1 MIMGTE
7 EDDGVEVDRMVKN
20 IIFDMG
26 RVLVTFD
33 PVQYVNSLGFDEETA
48 RAVVVAIFHNPLW
61 TETDRGVIPVE
72 EFEDAFVANAPKYET
87 QIRKAYREMGRIIQ
101 LMPHTMP
108 WVKELKERG
117 YRLYVLSNYGEY
129 LFLQSK
135 DRLDFMPY
143 MDGAVISYQI
153 QMIKPDQ
160 EIYEYL
166 LNKYGLLPEECVF
179 IDDRPENV
187 EAAKA
192 IGMSGIQFVDYE
204 QANGELEKM
213 LAR

>member
-1 MIMGTE
+1 MI
-7 EDDGVEVDRMVKN
+7 KN
-20 IIFDMG
+20 IIFDIG

-33 PVQYVNSLGFDEETA
+33 PIQYVNSLGFDEETA
-48 RAVVVAIFHNPLW
+48 RAVVGAIFHDPLW
-61 TETDRGVIPVE
+61 IETDRGVIPVE
-72 EFEDAFVANAPKYET
+72 EFEEAFVANAPDYEP
-87 QIRKAYREMGRIIQ
+87 QIREAYRKMGRMIQ

-108 WVKELKERG
+108 WVKALKERG

-129 LFLQSK
+129 LFLKSK

-160 EIYEYL
+160 EIYEYI
-166 LNKYGLLPEECVF
+166 LNKYGLLPEESVF

-187 EAAKA
+187 EGAKA
-192 IGMSGIQFVDYE
+192 VGMSGILFENFE
-204 QANGELEKM
+204 QASGELEKM
-213 LAR
+213 LKA

>member
-1 MIMGTE
+1 MI
-7 EDDGVEVDRMVKN
+7 KN
-20 IIFDMG
+20 IIFDVG

-48 RAVVVAIFHNPLW
+48 RAVVGAIFLNPLW
-61 TETDRGVIPVE
+61 IETDRGVISVE
-72 EFEDAFVANAPKYET
+72 EFEDAFVGNAPEYEV
-87 QIRKAYREMGRIIQ
+87 QIREVYRNIGGVIE

-108 WVKELKERG
+108 WVKALKERG

-129 LFLQSK
+129 LFQESK
-135 DRLDFMPY
+135 HKLDFMPY
-143 MDGAVISYQI
+143 MDGAVISYQV
-153 QMIKPDQ
+153 QMIKPDR
-160 EIYEYL
+160 EIYEHIL
-166 LNKYGLLPEECVF
+166 DKYGLAPEECVF
-179 IDDRPENV
+179 IDDRLENV

-192 IGMSGIQFVDYE
+192 IGMSGIQFVDFE

>member
-1 MIMGTE
+1 MI
-7 EDDGVEVDRMVKN
+7 KN
-20 IIFDMG
+20 IIFDVG

-48 RAVVVAIFHNPLW
+48 RAVVGAIFHNPLW
-61 TETDRGVIPVE
+61 IETDRGVIPVQ
-72 EFEDAFVANAPKYET
+72 EFEDAFVANAPEYEV
-87 QIRKAYREMGRIIQ
+87 QIREAYRKMGRMIE

-108 WVKELKERG
+108 WVKALKARG

-129 LFLQSK
+129 LFLKSK

-153 QMIKPDQ
+153 QMIKPDR

-166 LNKYGLLPEECVF
+166 LDKYGLAPEECVF

-192 IGMSGIQFVDYE
+192 IGMGGIRFEDFE
-204 QANGELEKM
+204 QANEELEKM

>member
-1 MIMGTE
+1 MI
-7 EDDGVEVDRMVKN
+7 KN
-20 IIFDMG
+20 IIFDIG

-33 PVQYVNSLGFDEETA
+33 PIQYVNSLGFDEETA
-48 RAVVVAIFHNPLW
+48 RAVVGAIFHDPLW
-61 TETDRGVIPVE
+61 IETDRGVIPVE
-72 EFEDAFVANAPKYET
+72 EFEEAFVANAPDYEP
-87 QIRKAYREMGRIIQ
+87 QIREAYRKMGRMIR

-108 WVKELKERG
+108 WVKALKERG

-129 LFLQSK
+129 LFLKSK

-153 QMIKPDQ
+153 QMIKPDR

-166 LNKYGLLPEECVF
+166 LKKYDLSPEECVF

-187 EAAKA
+187 EGAKA
-192 IGMSGIQFVDYE
+192 VGMSGILFENFE
-204 QANGELEKM
+204 QASGELEKM
-213 LAR
+213 LKA

>member
-1 MIMGTE
+1 MI
-7 EDDGVEVDRMVKN
+7 KN
-20 IIFDMG
+20 IIFDIG

-33 PVQYVNSLGFDEETA
+33 PIQYVNSLGFDEETA
-48 RAVVVAIFHNPLW
+48 RAVVGAIFHDPLW
-61 TETDRGVIPVE
+61 IETDRGVIPVE
-72 EFEDAFVANAPKYET
+72 EFEEAFVANAPDYEP
-87 QIRKAYREMGRIIQ
+87 QIREAYRKMGRMIQ

-108 WVKELKERG
+108 WVKALKERG

-129 LFLQSK
+129 LFLKSK

-153 QMIKPDQ
+153 QMIKPDR

-166 LNKYGLLPEECVF
+166 LKKYDLSPEECVF

-187 EAAKA
+187 EGAKA
-192 IGMSGIQFVDYE
+192 VGMSGILFENFE
-204 QANGELEKM
+204 QASGELEKM
-213 LAR
+213 LKA

>member
-1 MIMGTE
+1 MI
-7 EDDGVEVDRMVKN
+7 KN
-20 IIFDMG
+20 IIFDIG

-33 PVQYVNSLGFDEETA
+33 PIQYVNSLGFDEETA
-48 RAVVVAIFHNPLW
+48 RAVVGAIFHDPLW
-61 TETDRGVIPVE
+61 IETDRGVIPVE
-72 EFEDAFVANAPKYET
+72 EFEEAFVANAPDYEP
-87 QIRKAYREMGRIIQ
+87 QIREAYRKMGRMIQ

-108 WVKELKERG
+108 WVKALKERG

-129 LFLQSK
+129 LFLKSK

-160 EIYEYL
+160 EIYEYI
-166 LNKYGLLPEECVF
+166 LNKYGLLPEESVF

-187 EAAKA
+187 EGAKL
-192 IGMSGIQFVDYE
+192 IGMNGILFEDFE
-204 QANGELEKM
+204 QASGELEKM
-213 LAR
+213 LKA

>member
-1 MIMGTE
+1 MGTE